1 MPTPARIARLL
12 AALLAVPLLALAC
25 SPLKTFDAV
34 VPKDAGSELVE
45 RGVSYGADPRQ
56 ALDVYAPTAAGTD
69 RPVIVFVYGGSWAS
83 GTRDGYQFAG
93 RALAAQ
99 GFVTVIPD
107 YRLVPQVRFPG
118 FVEDVAAAVR
128 WTEAH
133 AAEFGGDGQRIVLVG
148 HSAGAH
154 IAAMVALDERWLGP
168 DRRAIR
174 GLVGLAGPYDF
185 LPLDPGA
192 AQAALG
198 NWPRPEETQPITFAG
213 PGDPPALL
221 LAGADDTTVKPRN
234 SVALADKLRAAG
246 VDASVTIYP
255 DLGHIGIVTALSRTF
270 RGKAPVLADTAR
282 FAHRVTAR

>member
-1 MPTPARIARLL
+1 MPIATRLLLPL
-12 AALLAVPLLALAC
+12 AALLALPLLAIAC

-34 VPKDAGSELVE
+34 VPKDAGSRLAA
-45 RGVSYGADPRQ
+45 RGVAYGTDPRQ
-56 ALDVYAPTAAGTD
+56 RLDVYTPTAAGSD

-99 GFVTVIPD
+99 GFVTIVPD

-128 WTEAH
+128 WTESH

-154 IAAMVALDERWLGP
+154 IAAMVALDERWLGQ

-174 GLVGLAGPYDF
+174 GFVGLAGPYDF

-198 NWPRPEETQPITFAG
+198 SWPRPEETQPINFAG
-213 PGDPPALL
+213 PGDPPVLL

-234 SVALADKLRAAG
+234 STALGEKLRTAG

-282 FAHRVTAR
+282 FAHLVTAR